1 MAEQVVS
8 MIEEMRENGESMRLW
23 KNVELS
29 VKCIERL
36 NAIDDASELEKA
48 LVCSTILD
56 LIPKYDVPRYAL
68 SILHRQKEW
77 LENAGEETE
86 YLTLESI
93 GEEIDEL
100 EDYIDY
106 GRMSNEEFMG
116 KYSKFLKFDPICRT
130 EMWEENYCRWEQEC
144 DRRLGDTPR
153 GMGFCF
159 EYWSTFAAVL
169 AEEGVEWKSPSR
181 MNPRVMFD

>member
-36 NAIDDASELEKA
+36 NAIDDASELDKA
-48 LVCSTILD
+48 LACSTILD

-77 LENAGEETE
+77 LEAAGEEDE

-93 GEEIDEL
+93 GEEINEL

-106 GRMSNEEFMG
+106 GRMSNDEFMG

-130 EMWEENYCRWEQEC
+130 EMWEENYCRWELEC
-144 DRRLGDTPR
+144 DRRLGDAPR

-169 AEEGVEWKSPSR
+169 AEEGVEWKSPSQ

>member
-1 MAEQVVS
+1 MAEKVVS
-8 MIEEMRENGESMRLW
+8 LIEEMRENGENMRLW

-36 NAIDDASELEKA
+36 NFIDDASELEKA

-68 SILHRQKEW
+68 TILYKQKEW
-77 LENAGEETE
+77 LVAAGEEAE
-86 YLTLESI
+86 HLTIEAI
-93 GEEIDEL
+93 QEDIDEL
-100 EDYIDY
+100 EAYIDY
-106 GRMSNEEFMG
+106 AHVSDEEYRSR
-116 KYSKFLKFDPICRT
+116 YSKFLKSDPIRRT

-144 DRRLGDTPR
+144 DRRLGDAPR
-153 GMGFCF
+153 CMGFCY

-169 AEEGVEWKSPSR
+169 AEEGVAWKSPSQ